1 MIDKRFAYL
10 IRLKYSKFIIFIT
23 VTKFRNLSLM
33 KGEMTI
39 EKIYCAGLRVFF
51 NFILLRF
58 LFRENFKK

>member
-1 MIDKRFAYL
+1 MIDKRFVYL
-10 IRLKYSKFIIFIT
+10 IGLEYSKLIIFMA
-23 VTKFRNLSLM
+23 VTKFWNLSLM

-39 EKIYCAGLRVFF
+39 EKICCAGLRVFF